1 MKPLVETHGPVFELT
16 RHFLARIFDSELFAT
31 AGQWRTV
38 ATGCLAML
46 LTARFALLDLH
57 PASRGHRL
65 STVVPSIEAV
75 RFALFTSQLGPLVLL
90 MCVCG
95 LLAILQWQMLLPSRA
110 DYYALASLPVR
121 PRQIFAA
128 RFNAFCLFTTIV
140 ALALN
145 ALPALVARA
154 PFTSGIPWALACY
167 FPFFAIVALQGVLVN
182 TLSGRWYARAVSS
195 VQGVLSCAFFLG
207 ALSSFHVTE
216 WAPDRE
222 TLLHRFGWAPPIW
235 FAGLEQTFHGA
246 GEPVMNALAAR
257 AVMAFAVSVLF
268 AVAAY
273 FVSYRRYRVLLLEAP
288 REAAAMTGRWS
299 VLNLLAR
306 DPRQLAIVHFM
317 ANTMVRSRTHRLVLL
332 AYAGSAAGIL
342 INSVLISQAA
352 AHWSASAAATLK
364 FMVYYWPIVASMIVI
379 PGVRH
384 LFRLPA
390 ELGAN
395 WLFRITESQGR
406 AQWMSAV
413 ERVIVVYAI
422 LPIYLMTA
430 PAAVA
435 VLGWSVAARLL
446 ILQGLASMAMFE
458 ALFYSW
464 QQLPF
469 ACSYAPGQRPVM
481 MILGKFLAAIFMAA
495 PPLAVL
501 IASFSQL
508 PATFVFLVSIFAVAW
523 LRIRYL
529 RRQGWGEAKL
539 IYEDTPDA
547 MADLGLKA

>member
-1 MKPLVETHGPVFELT
+1 
-16 RHFLARIFDSELFAT
+16 
-31 AGQWRTV
+31 
-38 ATGCLAML
+38 ML
-46 LTARFALLDLH
+46 LTARM
-57 PASRGHRL
+57 
-65 STVVPSIEAV
+65 
-75 RFALFTSQLGPLVLL
+75 ALFDLQNAAPFRHAARPSFEVIRFMHFSSQLAPLVLL

-110 DYYALASLPVR
+110 DYFALASLPVR
-121 PRQIFAA
+121 PRQIFTA
-128 RFNAFCLFTTIV
+128 RFIAFCLFATIV

-145 ALPALVARA
+145 AIPALLIRA
-154 PFTSGIPWALACY
+154 PFSSGVPWALACY
-167 FPFFAIVALQGVLVN
+167 FPFFAIVALQGLLVN
-182 TLSGRWYARAVSS
+182 TLSGRCYAWAAAT
-195 VQGVLSCAFFLG
+195 VQGVLSCALFLG
-207 ALSSFHVTE
+207 ALSSFHVSE

-222 TLLHRFGWAPPIW
+222 TLLQRFAWAPPVW
-235 FAGLEQTFHGA
+235 FAGLEQTFHGS
-246 GEPVMNALAAR
+246 GEPVMH
-257 AVMAFAVSVLF
+257 AFAVRAVLAF
-268 AVAAY
+268 VISLLLAVAAY
-273 FVSYRRYRVLLLEAP
+273 FVSYRRYRALLLEAS
-288 REAAAMTGRWS
+288 REAASGARNQWS
-299 VLNLLAR
+299 LLNLLAR
-306 DPRQLAIVHFM
+306 DPRQAAIIHFM
-317 ANTMVRSRTHRLVLL
+317 AKTMTRSRTHRLVLL

-352 AHWSASAAATLK
+352 AHWSASAADTLK

-384 LFRLPA
+384 VFRLPA
-390 ELGAN
+390 ELSAN

-435 VLGWSVAARLL
+435 VLGWSVAARLP
-446 ILQGLASMAMFE
+446 ILQGLASMALFE

-481 MILGKFLAAIFMAA
+481 TILGKYLAAIFLAA

-508 PATFVFLVSIFAVAW
+508 PATFAILVVVFAAAW
-523 LRIRYL
+523 LSMRHL
-529 RRQGWGEAKL
+529 RRQGWGEANL
-539 IYEDTPDA
+539 MYEDSPDA

>member
-1 MKPLVETHGPVFELT
+1 VKPLDETHGPVFELT

-31 AGQWRTV
+31 PGQWRTV

-46 LTARFALLDLH
+46 LTARMALFDLDS
-57 PASRGHRL
+57 ASRFRH
-65 STVVPSIEAV
+65 SAPPSMDTI
-75 RFALFTSQLGPLVLL
+75 RFAHFSGQLAPLVLL

-110 DYYALASLPVR
+110 DYFALASLPVR
-121 PRQIFAA
+121 PRQIFTA
-128 RFNAFCLFTTIV
+128 RFIAFCLFTTIV
-140 ALALN
+140 ALTLN
-145 ALPALVARA
+145 AIPALLVRA
-154 PFTSGIPWALACY
+154 PFTSGVPWVLACY
-167 FPFFAIVALQGVLVN
+167 FPFFAIVALQGLLVN
-182 TLSGRWYARAVSS
+182 TLSGRWYARAAAA
-195 VQGVLSCAFFLG
+195 VQGVLSCTLFLG
-207 ALSSFHVTE
+207 ALSSFHVAG

-222 TLLHRFGWAPPIW
+222 TLLRRFAWAPPVW
-235 FAGLEQTFHGA
+235 FAGLEQTFHGS
-246 GEPVMNALAAR
+246 GEPVMHAFAAR
-257 AVMAFAVSVLF
+257 AVFAVTISLLL

-273 FVSYRRYRVLLLEAP
+273 FVSYRRYRALLLEAP
-288 REAAAMTGRWS
+288 REAASGARNQWS
-299 VLNLLAR
+299 LLNLLAR
-306 DPRQLAIVHFM
+306 DPRQAAIIHFM
-317 ANTMVRSRTHRLVLL
+317 ANTIARSRTHRLVLL

-342 INSVLISQAA
+342 INSLLIAQAA
-352 AHWSASAAATLK
+352 EHWSASAATTLK

-379 PGVRH
+379 PGLRH
-384 LFRLPA
+384 IFRLPA
-390 ELGAN
+390 ELNAN

-422 LPIYLMTA
+422 LPIYLMSA

-435 VLGWSVAARLL
+435 VLGWSVAGRLL
-446 ILQGLASMAMFE
+446 ILQWLASMAMFE

-481 MILGKFLAAIFMAA
+481 TILGKYLAAIFMAA

-508 PATFVFLVSIFAVAW
+508 PATFAILVSVFAAAW
-523 LRIRYL
+523 LRMRYL
-529 RRQGWGEAKL
+529 RRQGWGEANL
-539 IYEDTPDA
+539 IYEDSPDA

>member
-1 MKPLVETHGPVFELT
+1 VKPLDETHEPVFELT
-16 RHFLARIFDSELFAT
+16 RHFLARIFDSELFASP
-31 AGQWRTV
+31 GQWRTA

-46 LTARFALLDLH
+46 LTARM
-57 PASRGHRL
+57 
-65 STVVPSIEAV
+65 
-75 RFALFTSQLGPLVLL
+75 ALFDLTHVTPSRHGAPSMETIRIAHFSGQLAPLVLL

-110 DYYALASLPVR
+110 DYFALASLPVR
-121 PRQIFAA
+121 PRQIFTA
-128 RFNAFCLFTTIV
+128 RFIAFCLFTTIV

-145 ALPALVARA
+145 AIPALLARA
-154 PFTSGIPWALACY
+154 PFASGIPWTLACY
-167 FPFFAIVALQGVLVN
+167 FPFFAIVALQGLLVN
-182 TLSGRWYARAVSS
+182 TLSGRWYARAAAA
-195 VQGVLSCAFFLG
+195 VQGVLSCALFLG
-207 ALSSFHVTE
+207 ALSSFHVSG

-222 TLLHRFGWAPPIW
+222 TLLRRFAWAPPVW
-235 FAGLEQTFHGA
+235 FTGMEQTFYGS
-246 GEPVMNALAAR
+246 GEPVMHAFAAR
-257 AVMAFAVSVLF
+257 AVFAFAISVLL

-273 FVSYRRYRVLLLEAP
+273 FVSYRRYRTLLLEAP
-288 REAAAMTGRWS
+288 REAAPGAGIRWS
-299 VLNLLAR
+299 LLNLLAR
-306 DPRQLAIVHFM
+306 DPRQAAIMHFM
-317 ANTMVRSRTHRLVLL
+317 VKTMARSRTHRLVLL

-342 INSVLISQAA
+342 INSVLIAQAA
-352 AHWSASAAATLK
+352 AHWSASAASTLK

-384 LFRLPA
+384 VFRLPA
-390 ELGAN
+390 ELSAN
-395 WLFRITESQGR
+395 WLFRLTESQGR

-413 ERVIVVYAI
+413 ERVIAVYAI

-435 VLGWSVAARLL
+435 VLGWGVAARLL

-481 MILGKFLAAIFMAA
+481 TILGKYLAAIFMAA

-508 PATFVFLVSIFAVAW
+508 PATFAFLVSIFAVAW
-523 LRIRYL
+523 LRMRYL

-539 IYEDTPDA
+539 IYEDSPDA